1 MRGVFGVDEHGNMI
15 STEKGRSVKHADLP
29 FSLSLYPNNIGKD
42 TVKMREIILDGQ
54 KLTFFDY
61 EQIVNY
67 RLPIRL
73 APEVYVR
80 MNASR
85 QYVEECL
92 REGRVV
98 YGITT
103 GFGKF
108 SDQVIPVEDASLL
121 QANLLMSHACGVGE
135 PIPIEIVRG
144 MLLLRIQALIQ
155 GYSGVRPIVVE
166 RLVQFLN
173 EGLYPVV
180 PSQGSL
186 GASGDLAPLSHMAL
200 PIIGL
205 GEVHFNGKQIPTME
219 AYQQLGWEPLTL
231 KAKEGLALINGT
243 QFMGSYLT
251 NVILEAHNLLL
262 AADIIGALTM
272 EALHGI
278 PDAMDPLLHRVRG
291 QNGQIQTAANLL
303 RLLQNSREVSKAGEL
318 RVQDAYTLRCIPQV
332 HGASKDAFHYVA
344 SIMERELNAVTDNPL
359 IFPSEEKVLSGGN
372 FHGQPLALA
381 ADFLSIAMA
390 EIANIS
396 ERRTERLVN
405 PQLSGLPAFL
415 TTKGGLHSGYMIYQ
429 YVAASLVS
437 ENKVLAHPS
446 SVDSIPS
453 SANQEDHV
461 SMGAYGTKKCHQ
473 ILQNVR
479 KVLAIEYICAAQA
492 IEFGSK
498 RLGKGTQVAYDLL
511 RAYIPEL
518 SGDRIGSEDIQK
530 ATEILASKK
539 LVEKVGKEIEICL

>member
-1 MRGVFGVDEHGNMI
+1 MDEHGNMI